1 MHGELLWVY
10 EGLTEYL
17 GRVLPTRSGL
27 WTDEMYR
34 ESVAD
39 TAAQMDF
46 QTGRRWRPLVDTARA
61 VQFTYGSPRAWMNER
76 RRVDYYFEGSLIWL
90 EADVLIREKSG
101 GKLSLDDFLRKFH
114 GGQSSAPMVK
124 TYDLNEIVQ
133 TLNEVVPYDWRSFFI
148 DRVYKVQKTAP
159 LGGITNSGWQIIYND
174 TPNLQGEVDEG
185 RANFANLMYSIG
197 IIVNDEGAI
206 LDINPDLAGAKA
218 GLAPGMTIKKVNDEA
233 FSLEKLHKAVADTK
247 TDKSSIKLEAENGS
261 VGNTIKI
268 NYTGGEKFPHLVR
281 DTAKTDYLSGITK
294 PLSDKYGFLFSGSIG
309 KKRN

>member
-76 RRVDYYFEGSLIWL
+76 RRVDYYFEGSLVWL

-114 GGQSSAPMVK
+114 GGQSTGAMVK

-133 TLNEVVPYDWRSFFI
+133 TLNEVVPYDWRTFFI
-148 DRVYKVQKTAP
+148 ERVYKVQKTAP
-159 LGGITNSGWQIIYND
+159 LGGITNGGWQIIYND

-185 RANFANLMYSIG
+185 RRSFANLMYSIG
-197 IIVNDEGAI
+197 IIVNEEGAV

-218 GLAPGMTIKKVNDEA
+218 GLAPGMTIKKINAEE
-233 FSLEKLHKAVADTK
+233 FSLDNLQKAVAATK
-247 TDKSSIKLEAENGS
+247 SVASSIKIEAENGTVS
-261 VGNTIKI
+261 NTLTISYK
-268 NYTGGEKFPHLVR
+268 GGAKYPHLVR

-294 PLSDKYGFLFSGSIG
+294 P
-309 KKRN
+309 R